1 MQNLRRTRW
10 LAWPSLLYLT
20 IFFLVPLGIVV
31 SYSVLRKDYAG
42 GVLPEFSAEAWAEF
56 FKERT
61 LAMLGWSLGLALGV
75 TAVCLLVAYP
85 CVLALGR
92 LDRRWR
98 QVLVLAVAFPLITSQ
113 LLRVYGWM
121 NLLPLEWRGTI
132 LAVGF
137 VLAVNYL
144 PFMLLPLL
152 RSWERLPANAVHAAM
167 DLGATP
173 WQAFWGVVWP
183 LTRSGRWAGCAL
195 VFIPVCGEYL
205 VPHFIGQGKVRVLGT
220 VIARE
225 FESRN
230 WPYVAALA
238 VALLVL
244 VLGAVALS
252 LLRGAEDEHA

>member
-1 MQNLRRTRW
+1 GGLRRFVAVGTGNRQPDAVQIHVRVPARGEEIRALQNLRRTRW

-113 LLRVYGWM
+113 LLRVYGW
-121 NLLPLEWRGTI
+121 
-132 LAVGF
+132 
-137 VLAVNYL
+137 
-144 PFMLLPLL
+144 
-152 RSWERLPANAVHAAM
+152 
-167 DLGATP
+167 
-173 WQAFWGVVWP
+173 
-183 LTRSGRWAGCAL
+183 
-195 VFIPVCGEYL
+195 
-205 VPHFIGQGKVRVLGT
+205 
-220 VIARE
+220 
-225 FESRN
+225 
-230 WPYVAALA
+230 
-238 VALLVL
+238 
-244 VLGAVALS
+244 
-252 LLRGAEDEHA
+252 